1 MNVAIHIGKRDKGR
15 RKSSRSSNGFW
26 PDLLQ
31 QYNSKYSMGPIHVRT
46 ILAFLPVSMAIAGCS
61 VSLTP
66 EETVCE
72 MSLTKAPASGISSL
86 DLFYYNDDT
95 ESRLDSYQ
103 RFTDVGTQVLG
114 ASRNGKK
121 SVVAITNLR
130 EDRYSWS
137 DISSLPSLEKVVAHL
152 DEDSPSEP
160 VMSASAHID
169 AGRQSSCSMVFRPVM
184 SEVILR
190 SIRCDF
196 SSRSYHDAQLE
207 DIEVYLTNVCTAWPV
222 LKDTLAHSS
231 DYVNVGRA
239 DSTTMSKM
247 AHPEYIYSHPGTKVG
262 SATVRP
268 DLHFFCYPNVEKEE
282 SLGSPFTRLV
292 IEGTLEGK
300 RYYYPVNV
308 NRRSDAKGVERNCVY
323 ILDMVLTRRGTTDP
337 DTAVD
342 TETAQITLSVVDWN
356 DKGKQYVSY

>member
-15 RKSSRSSNGFW
+15 RKSSRSRNGFW

-31 QYNSKYSMGPIHVRT
+31 HYNTFFKGPIHVST
-46 ILAFLPVSMAIAGCS
+46 ILAFLPFSLSLVSCSRSIA
-61 VSLTP
+61 P
-66 EETVCE
+66 EDTACE
-72 MSLTKAPASGISSL
+72 IVLTKAASSGISSL

-103 RFTDVGTQVLG
+103 RFTDVGAKVNG

-121 SVVAITNLR
+121 TVVAITNLR

-137 DISSLPSLEKVVAHL
+137 DISSLPSLEKVVVHL

-160 VMSASAHID
+160 IMSAVAHIE
-169 AGRQSSCSMVFRPVM
+169 AGKQTSCSMKFRPVM
-184 SEVILR
+184 SEVVLR
-190 SIRCDF
+190 SVRCDF
-196 SSRSYHDAQLE
+196 SSRSYRDAFLE

-222 LKDTLAHSS
+222 VKDTPVHSS

-239 DSTTMSKM
+239 DSTTMSRM
-247 AHPEYIYSHPGTKVG
+247 AHPEYIYSHPGTRIG
-262 SATVRP
+262 STTVRP

-308 NRRSDAKGVERNCVY
+308 NRRSDAIGVERNCVY

-342 TETAQITLSVVDWN
+342 TETAQIKVSVVEWN
-356 DKGKQYVSY
+356 EKEKQYVSY